1 MAIKKYKSKKNN
13 KRNNKNKRTGSKSK
27 KLFAKHSKKTRAHRK
42 TISRYSKSHNSK
54 KKHNMKG
61 GFSSCGLAT
70 VKEPSFSIPD
80 IGSVLGLSIPEGR
93 AAIFRPNCNTS
104 SNQAMVP

>member
-27 KLFAKHSKKTRAHRK
+27 KLFAKHSKKIRAHRK
-42 TISRYSKSHNSK
+42 TKSRHSKS
-54 KKHNMKG
+54 HNMKG

-70 VKEPSFSIPD
+70 VKEPSFSIPK
-80 IGSVLGLSIPEGR
+80 IGSVDGLSIPEGR